1 MRNADRHRHKW
12 CLQFARIGEQPKLKP
27 GKKARKEREKAGEDA
42 VDGRSLKATGRT
54 EHCNLR
60 CTPEVKAAFHRAAKE
75 AGLGLSIWLEKA
87 ILAAIER
94 QNRAMVDLAG

>member
-1 MRNADRHRHKW
+1 MTDEPIDDYDWGA
-12 CLQFARIGEQPKLKP
+12 AREKFRTKQKT
-27 GKKARKEREKAGEDA
+27 GKKARKQREKAGEDS

-60 CTPEVKAAFHRAAKE
+60 CTPEVKAAFHRAAQE

-94 QNRAMVDLAG
+94 QNRGEPL